1 MQDLALIGASLLLAR
16 LLDPPATPGKF
27 GLRLTRLG
35 PAVGWTLLSWVS
47 FFAFATVW
55 GLALGITEQDDL
67 PDELG
72 VDGSTAALVAVS
84 LLVCVLAPIA
94 EELFFRGFCFTAL
107 RRALGMLPAAALTG
121 IIFGAIHLGGTDIEF
136 IVPLM
141 VFGFFLCL
149 LYVWTDSL
157 LPCIVL
163 HALNNALALGR
174 VAGLG
179 GGDAAGD
186 GRRGRARGADRAAV
200 RAPLRD
206 AGGGGVKRAAAL
218 AVGARAAR
226 AGRRRR
232 AGSRPAAA
240 TPHRRRRR
248 RTGAGPAADAP
259 DHDGRDEGLAHRRR
273 RDRPAQAL
281 VPAARDDDAGRR
293 RAPAGRAAHPSRR
306 QADPRPCAWPCAPT
320 AASRAGC
327 RRGARAAS
335 ACARCT
341 SRRRSSP
348 PRAGPKVV
356 VGVVEA
362 RAAAGM
368 SRPAGAAAAARPRAG
383 CTTRSLATA
392 RSTPRRPAR

>member
-1 MQDLALIGASLLLAR
+1 MFGTLIVAVVGVGVISLVVELAGVDTVGDTPPGVTIGGTYVQDLALIGASLLLAR

-35 PAVGWTLLSWVS
+35 PAVGWTLLSWVC

-55 GLALGITEQDDL
+55 GLALGITEEDDL

-163 HALNNALALGR
+163 HALNNALALG
-174 VAGLG
+174 VSQDWG
-179 GGDAAGD
+179 
-186 GRRGRARGADRAAV
+186 
-200 RAPLRD
+200 
-206 AGGGGVKRAAAL
+206 
-218 AVGARAAR
+218 
-226 AGRRRR
+226 
-232 AGSRPAAA
+232 AA
-240 TPHRRRRR
+240 TL
-248 RTGAGPAADAP
+248 PAM
-259 DHDGRDEGLAHRRR
+259 
-273 RDRPAQAL
+273 
-281 VPAARDDDAGRR
+281 
-293 RAPAGRAAHPSRR
+293 
-306 QADPRPCAWPCAPT
+306 
-320 AASRAGC
+320 
-327 RRGARAAS
+327 
-335 ACARCT
+335 
-341 SRRRSSP
+341 
-348 PRAGPKVV
+348 
-356 VGVVEA
+356 
-362 RAAAGM
+362 AAAG
-368 SRPAGAAAAARPRAG
+368 ALAALIVLPFARRSGTRAVAA
-383 CTTRSLATA
+383 
-392 RSTPRRPAR
+392 